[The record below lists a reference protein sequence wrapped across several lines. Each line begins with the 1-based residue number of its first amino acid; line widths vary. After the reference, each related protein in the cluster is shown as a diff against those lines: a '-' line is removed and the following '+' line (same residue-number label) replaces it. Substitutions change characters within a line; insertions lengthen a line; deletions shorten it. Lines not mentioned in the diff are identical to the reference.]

1 MEMIHR
7 HFGGE
12 VIQRSVGRDDED
24 IRAEVMAE
32 MRRNFLGDR
41 LCMISTGSAPTTP
54 EVKDF
59 ISECFQLPAN
69 EGYGTTE
76 AGSNLSTGRLLRP
89 PVIDY
94 KLIELPE
101 LGSLPTAQP
110 SPRGNSWLYAEQEL
124 HGSLQHTE
132 A

>member
-1 MEMIHR
+1 MIVPPTELSSLPRFREMIHR
-7 HFGGE
+7 HFVGE

-59 ISECFQLPAN
+59 ISVCFQLPINALRSDERRVGN
-69 EGYGTTE
+69 EG
-76 AGSNLSTGRLLRP
+76 ASTCLDGWSA
-89 PVIDY
+89 D
-94 KLIELPE
+94 K
-101 LGSLPTAQP
+101 
-110 SPRGNSWLYAEQEL
+110 
-124 HGSLQHTE
+124 
-132 A
+132 

>member
-1 MEMIHR
+1 MIVPPTELSSLPRFREMIHR
-7 HFGGE
+7 HFVGE

-59 ISECFQLPAN
+59 ISDCFLLPVN
-69 EGYGTTE
+69 EGYGTNE
-76 AGSNLSTGRLLRP
+76 AGAVMSNGR
-89 PVIDY
+89 
-94 KLIELPE
+94 ELERKRTRAKSSHYCASRMPIY
-101 LGSLPTAQP
+101 T
-110 SPRGNSWLYAEQEL
+110 
-124 HGSLQHTE
+124 
-132 A
+132 

>member
-1 MEMIHR
+1 MEISHR
-7 HFGGE
+7 HFVGE
-12 VIQRSVGRDDED
+12 VIHRRVGRDDED

-41 LCMISTGSAPTTP
+41 LCMISTGSATTTP

-59 ISECFQLPAN
+59 ISECFQLPVN

-76 AGSNLSTGRLLRP
+76 AGSIMANGRVLRT

-94 KLIELPE
+94 TRLDTPD
-101 LGSLPTAQP
+101 LGIFPTDNHFPPAQH
-110 SPRGNSWLYAEQEL
+110 LEK
-124 HGSLQHTE
+124 
-132 A
+132 